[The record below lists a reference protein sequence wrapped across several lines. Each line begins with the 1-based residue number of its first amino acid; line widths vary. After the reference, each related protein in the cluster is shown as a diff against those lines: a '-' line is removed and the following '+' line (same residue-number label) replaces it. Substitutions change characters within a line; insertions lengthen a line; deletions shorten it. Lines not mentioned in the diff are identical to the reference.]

1 MDKIITVL
9 IAVGILIGVADTL
22 RGNKWKLGEKFQ
34 EGFGLIGSMMISMAG
49 IMTMAPVI
57 ALVLKPVAVPL
68 FTRLHM
74 DSFHFEYS
82 AEL

>member
-9 IAVGILIGVADTL
+9 IAVGILIGVTDTL

-34 EGFGLIGSMMISMAG
+34 QGFRLIGSMMISMAG
-49 IMTMAPVI
+49 IMTIGTGHCTGVKAGGS
-57 ALVLKPVAVPL
+57 AAVHQ
-68 FTRLHM
+68 TSYG
-74 DSFHFEYS
+74 SFHFEYS